1 MNSIEIYEFHYDEK
15 TSDLLKKLSEEN
27 SSEISNDS
35 VCFEEI
41 EFSIHD
47 GDEEDLINED
57 CEENSVE
64 QTEESDYDS
73 FDESYDDL
81 EGELSKLCDLE
92 SPWNNYARRE
102 LIGKFHFSVSIITKL
117 SKGLFLINI
126 LGTGSS
132 CRVYRAVEI
141 ENGREVAVKQMILEK
156 QRSKQLTLNEIC
168 ALKHLKSEKIIPLYG
183 VYYSHCDL
191 EGKTL
196 FM

>member
-27 SSEISNDS
+27 SSDISNDS

-47 GDEEDLINED
+47 EGDEEDLAN
-57 CEENSVE
+57 EENSIE

-81 EGELSKLCDLE
+81 EGELSKLCELE

-102 LIGKFHFSVSIITKL
+102 LIGTSHFSLTPRKILVQT
-117 SKGLFLINI
+117 LILI
-126 LGTGSS
+126 LGVGSS

-191 EGKTL
+191 EGKIL
-196 FM
+196 

>member
-102 LIGKFHFSVSIITKL
+102 LIGKFYFRHFS
-117 SKGLFLINI
+117 I
-126 LGTGSS
+126 LPVTNNHDGF
-132 CRVYRAVEI
+132 I
-141 ENGREVAVKQMILEK
+141 
-156 QRSKQLTLNEIC
+156 
-168 ALKHLKSEKIIPLYG
+168 
-183 VYYSHCDL
+183 
-191 EGKTL
+191 
-196 FM
+196 

>member
-47 GDEEDLINED
+47 GDEDELTNED

-73 FDESYDDL
+73 FDESLL
-81 EGELSKLCDLE
+81 E
-92 SPWNNYARRE
+92 
-102 LIGKFHFSVSIITKL
+102 
-117 SKGLFLINI
+117 
-126 LGTGSS
+126 
-132 CRVYRAVEI
+132 
-141 ENGREVAVKQMILEK
+141 
-156 QRSKQLTLNEIC
+156 
-168 ALKHLKSEKIIPLYG
+168 
-183 VYYSHCDL
+183 
-191 EGKTL
+191 
-196 FM
+196 

>member
-27 SSEISNDS
+27 SSDISSDS

-47 GDEEDLINED
+47 EDDEEDLAN
-57 CEENSVE
+57 EENSVD

-81 EGELSKLCDLE
+81 EGELSKLCELE

-102 LIGKFHFSVSIITKL
+102 LIGMSHF
-117 SKGLFLINI
+117 FL
-126 LGTGSS
+126 
-132 CRVYRAVEI
+132 
-141 ENGREVAVKQMILEK
+141 
-156 QRSKQLTLNEIC
+156 
-168 ALKHLKSEKIIPLYG
+168 
-183 VYYSHCDL
+183 
-191 EGKTL
+191 
-196 FM
+196 

>member
-102 LIGKFHFSVSIITKL
+102 LIGKFNFSVSIITKL
-117 SKGLFLINI
+117 SRDFI
-126 LGTGSS
+126 L
-132 CRVYRAVEI
+132 YFI
-141 ENGREVAVKQMILEK
+141 
-156 QRSKQLTLNEIC
+156 
-168 ALKHLKSEKIIPLYG
+168 
-183 VYYSHCDL
+183 
-191 EGKTL
+191 
-196 FM
+196 

>member
-27 SSEISNDS
+27 SSDISSDS

-47 GDEEDLINED
+47 EDDEEDLAN
-57 CEENSVE
+57 EENSVE

-81 EGELSKLCDLE
+81 EGELSKLCELE

-102 LIGKFHFSVSIITKL
+102 LIGRSHFYP
-117 SKGLFLINI
+117 N
-126 LGTGSS
+126 
-132 CRVYRAVEI
+132 
-141 ENGREVAVKQMILEK
+141 LEK
-156 QRSKQLTLNEIC
+156 NSRTGFNINFRRG
-168 ALKHLKSEKIIPLYG
+168 IILQ
-183 VYYSHCDL
+183 SL
-191 EGKTL
+191 QSS
-196 FM
+196 